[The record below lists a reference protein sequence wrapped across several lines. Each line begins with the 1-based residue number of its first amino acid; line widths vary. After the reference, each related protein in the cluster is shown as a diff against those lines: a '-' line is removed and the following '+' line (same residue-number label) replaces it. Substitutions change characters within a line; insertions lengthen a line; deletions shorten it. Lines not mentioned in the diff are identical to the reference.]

1 MEEKNIMQEMLDSSE
16 GSFKAPRRNEVIE
29 GKVVMVTE
37 DELIINIGYKSDGVV
52 PRSEISID
60 DSESLK
66 ERFHEDDVV
75 DVFVLKTD
83 SGDGNVLLS
92 MKRLEADKEFKE
104 LEEIFDEKKVIT
116 VEAKQMVKGGI
127 IAFYKNVRGFIPA
140 SHISLRYENDL
151 TKYIGKQMEVNV
163 IEYDKRK
170 KRAVFSRKELLKN
183 EMTEKKEEFF
193 NKIEE
198 GMVVTGIVKRIA
210 GFGAFV
216 DIGGFDGL
224 VHITE
229 MTYGRVKSPNEIL
242 KIGQEVQ
249 VKVLGIDK
257 DNEKIS
263 LSIKQITPHPWE
275 NAIQKY
281 AIGSV
286 HRGRVVNTTTFGAFV
301 ELEPGVE
308 GLVHISQIA
317 SERIDKPSDVLAQN
331 EYYDFQVLEIDPE
344 EKKIKLSKKSLDEPE
359 VEAQE
364 TQEETSVEEVQE

>member
-1 MEEKNIMQEMLDSSE
+1 
-16 GSFKAPRRNEVIE
+16 
-29 GKVVMVTE
+29 MVTE

-66 ERFHEDDVV
+66 ERFQEDDVV

-104 LEEIFDEKKVIT
+104 LEEIFEEKKVIT

-151 TKYIGKQMEVNV
+151 TKYIGKQLEVNV

-198 GMVVTGIVKRIA
+198 GMIVTGVVKRLA

-229 MTYGRVKSPNEIL
+229 MTYGRVKSPSEIL
-242 KIGQEVQ
+242 KINQEVQ

-257 DNEKIS
+257 ENEKIS

-364 TQEETSVEEVQE
+364 TVEEAQVEEVQE